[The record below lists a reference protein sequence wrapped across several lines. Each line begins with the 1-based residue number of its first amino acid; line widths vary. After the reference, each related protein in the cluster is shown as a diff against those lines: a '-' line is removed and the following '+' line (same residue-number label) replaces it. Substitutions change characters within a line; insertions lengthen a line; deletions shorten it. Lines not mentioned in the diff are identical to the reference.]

1 MNRSDQTLQSIDKKS
16 LLPRVRNEIPIK
28 AHRGR
33 QTVLSP
39 SQEQELAECLII
51 FAEWGWGF
59 GKEEVKDI
67 IQDFIREKELENPFK
82 EDRPGRD
89 WLDGFLRRHP
99 KVVPRKTEHLSNS
112 RAKAEDPVVI
122 QNWFTLLDKILT
134 EKDIKGLP
142 SQIFN
147 CDESGRTFLKNTQ
160 HVSNKPRVLIFDGHL
175 SHISL
180 PLIEEAL
187 ANNVSLLRLPSHLT
201 HLLQP
206 LDTSVFRPVKSKW
219 QSLLVK
225 YARTHAGPV
234 SKKHFPGLISHLF
247 KDSFT
252 ADQVKGGFRGT
263 GIFPY
268 NMNAIDTT
276 NFAQRPQIA
285 ASTPAASQSSP
296 LQNAPTA
303 GSSQS
308 SGAETAVPP
317 PSLTL
322 TAEPSTSSGEGAT
335 TPLPAAEPPTTPS
348 SETSSAASSIKDFF
362 LRQLQP
368 RFEQASG
375 RGRSAQV

>member
-1 MNRSDQTLQSIDKKS
+1 MDWTQGGPPGTAFTTSEKS
-16 LLPRVRNEIPIK
+16 WME
-28 AHRGR
+28 
-33 QTVLSP
+33 S
-39 SQEQELAECLII
+39 SQFL
-51 FAEWGWGF
+51 
-59 GKEEVKDI
+59 
-67 IQDFIREKELENPFK
+67 
-82 EDRPGRD
+82 D
-89 WLDGFLRRHP
+89 WFR
-99 KVVPRKTEHLSNS
+99 
-112 RAKAEDPVVI
+112 
-122 QNWFTLLDKILT
+122 
-134 EKDIKGLP
+134 
-142 SQIFN
+142 
-147 CDESGRTFLKNTQ
+147 RTFLKNIQ

-201 HLLQP
+201 HLLQL
-206 LDTSVFRPVKSKW
+206 LDTSVFPPVKSKW

-225 YARTHAGPV
+225 YARIHAGPV

-268 NMNAIDTT
+268 NMNAINTT

-296 LQNAPTA
+296 LQNAPTAGSSQIAASTPAASQSSTLQNAPRA

-375 RGRSAQV
+375 RGRSAQVMVRRLNKE